1 VPGAPGHRTACE
13 LLAQTVEAVVE
24 AEVTIRCEP
33 PRCRFE
39 FQRPA

>member
-1 VPGAPGHRTACE
+1 M
-13 LLAQTVEAVVE
+13 LAQTVEAVVE
-24 AEVTIRCEP
+24 EVTIRCEP